1 MLTLACTSV
10 VLSRGQVRGISLDA
24 KKQKDVINGGRKRE
38 REKEEWENNVRL
50 KRNTEHDE
58 EEALRDPDMKK
69 N

>member
-38 REKEEWENNVRL
+38 REEWENNVRL